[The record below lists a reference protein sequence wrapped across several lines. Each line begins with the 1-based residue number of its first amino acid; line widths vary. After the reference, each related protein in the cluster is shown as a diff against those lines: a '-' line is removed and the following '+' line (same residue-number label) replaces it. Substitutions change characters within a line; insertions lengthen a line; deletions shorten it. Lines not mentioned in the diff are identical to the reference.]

1 MPYDIVI
8 AGGGAGGLELAAR
21 LGRRFGRRE
30 GPRRVLLVDRS
41 IFHLWKPSLHE
52 VAAGTLDAHQE
63 GLSYL
68 VLARRNHFSFLFGDV
83 SALEPEAKRL
93 CLSKSRGPDG
103 AVLICPRTLSF
114 RRLVLATGSGSNLF
128 NTPGAAEH
136 VFLLEDVADAEA
148 FHRRLTAAF
157 LSSAYAG
164 PGNLAIAIV
173 GAGATGVE
181 LSTELLEGHAALSEA
196 LDTTQRFHLR
206 VILIEAASRILG
218 GLRPEVAEKAA
229 RALRERG
236 VEVITDGQV
245 TRVLAEGLETSRGFV
260 PADLVVWAAGVQ
272 AGEGNRSFG
281 LATGRLNQFIVDDRL
296 RTSGTDI
303 YAIGDC
309 AEAPGPGGRPVPARA
324 QAAAQQ
330 ARYLA
335 RALAGSEKPGS
346 LCLSRPRLA
355 GLSWDRS
362 RRRLAH
368 GRSRRDEFPHRR
380 TDRSMGLYGPA
391 SGTPSSRRW
400 VAANPASGS
409 VTFVSTP
416 HYRPPQTSLRATK
429 SSGCQGQ

>member
-8 AGGGAGGLELAAR
+8 VGGGAGGLELAAR

-93 CLSKSRGPDG
+93 CLSESRGSDG
-103 AVLICPRTLSF
+103 AVLIGPRTLSF

-218 GLRPEVAEKAA
+218 GLRQEVAEKAA

-335 RALAGSEKPGS
+335 RALAESKNPDPYVYQDRGS
-346 LCLSRPRLA
+346 LVSLGTGHGVGSLMGGLVGTNFLIEGLIARWAYMGLHLEHHRVVVGLRRTLLLALSRLFQRRISGRLK
-355 GLSWDRS
+355 L
-362 RRRLAH
+362 H
-368 GRSRRDEFPHRR
+368 
-380 TDRSMGLYGPA
+380 
-391 SGTPSSRRW
+391 
-400 VAANPASGS
+400 
-409 VTFVSTP
+409 
-416 HYRPPQTSLRATK
+416 
-429 SSGCQGQ
+429 